1 MKSRFHVL
9 LNDVSLESLNENIAV
24 TDIAYPPSA
33 TEYAVANFA
42 GRSGGMAVRNHKREL
57 TVTVTFELHE
67 YGTQQRQNACQE
79 IIAWAKNGGKLQTSD
94 RPDQYLQCVCT
105 KPPSL
110 ESASK
115 WTDALTVEFT
125 AYTIPYW
132 QGLYPSKLTISGASA
147 EGVIFVPGNGETRPN
162 VKITA
167 HAAITTLTVTFGST
181 SIALTGLETAAD
193 DVITIDHDENG
204 ILSIKSGNTSLLAKR
219 SVTSSDDLVAECGNI
234 PVSVS
239 ASGSVDAEFTVRGV
253 WD

>member
-1 MKSRFHVL
+1 MKTRLIVA
-9 LNDVSLESLNENIAV
+9 LNGISLESLNENIAV

-33 TEYAVANFA
+33 TEYTVANFA
-42 GRSGGMAVRNHKREL
+42 GRSGGMAVKNHKREL

-105 KPPSL
+105 QLPSV

-115 WTDALTVEFT
+115 WTDGLKVEFT

-132 QGLYPSKLTISGASA
+132 QGLYPAKTVISGASA
-147 EGVIFVPGNGETRPN
+147 EGVIFVQGNGETRPN

-167 HAAITTLTVTFGST
+167 NTAITTLTVTFGST

-204 ILSIKSGNTSLLAKR
+204 ILSIKSGETSLLSKR

-234 PVSVS
+234 PVSVT
-239 ASGSVDAEFTVRGV
+239 ASGSVDAEFTVKGV
-253 WD
+253 WN

>member
-1 MKSRFHVL
+1 MKTRFIVA
-9 LNDVSLESLNENIAV
+9 LNGISLESLNENIAV

-33 TEYAVANFA
+33 TEYTVANFA

-79 IIAWAKNGGKLQTSD
+79 IIRWAKNGGKLHTSD

-105 KPPSL
+105 KLPSV

-115 WTDALTVEFT
+115 WTDGLKVEFT
-125 AYTIPYW
+125 AYAVPYW

-147 EGVIFVPGNGETRPN
+147 EGVIFVPGNAETRPN

-167 HAAITTLTVTFGST
+167 NTAITSLTVSFGNT

-193 DVITIDHDENG
+193 DVITIAHDENG
-204 ILSIKSGNTSLLAKR
+204 ILSIKTGTTSLLSKR

-234 PVSVS
+234 PVTVT
-239 ASGSVDAEFTVRGV
+239 ASGSVTAEFTAKGV
-253 WD
+253 WN

>member
-1 MKSRFHVL
+1 MKRRFHVL
-9 LNDVSLESLNENIAV
+9 LNDVSLECLNENIAV
-24 TDIAYPPSA
+24 TDIAYPPSPA
-33 TEYAVANFA
+33 DYTVANFA
-42 GRSGGMAVRNHKREL
+42 GRYGGMAVKNHKREL

-79 IIAWAKNGGKLQTSD
+79 IISWARNGGKLQTSD

-105 KPPSL
+105 KPPSI

-115 WTDALTVEFT
+115 WTDSLTVEFT

-132 QGLYPSKLTISGASA
+132 QGLYPSKFTITGASA

-167 HAAITTLTVTFGST
+167 NTAITALTVCFGST
-181 SIALTGLETAAD
+181 SISLTGLTVAQD
-193 DVITIDHDENG
+193 DVITIAHDENG

-219 SVTSSDDLVAECGNI
+219 SVTSSDDLVSECGNI
-234 PVSVS
+234 PVTVT
-239 ASGSVDAEFTVRGV
+239 ASGSVTAEFTARGV